1 MDEMMKKSLI
11 IAYLFIS
18 ILTVIHAQ
26 EKKVWNL
33 EECINYALEQNLDIR
48 KSELSN
54 DVNSVNILQNKA
66 SLLPSLDGS
75 VRQSFDWMNQTDNI
89 SGEEEFTGSN
99 GTSYSIGSNITL
111 FNGLKLKNNIEKAEI
126 SYEQGV
132 YDSEVIRESI
142 AVSVLEAYL
151 NVLYLKEQVNN
162 STRQLEST
170 REQLRLAGE
179 RLNLGSI
186 SQSDYLQVKS
196 QLSAEELTLANANSQ
211 LEMSKVSLM
220 QLMELPVNNDFEISV
235 PELDK
240 YTLMELDPDPQDVFN
255 IALQIKPQVK
265 SAELGVTSSELDV
278 EIAKAAYIP
287 RVSLDAG
294 LSTSYRSGYESDQY
308 GLQLQNNI
316 NPSVG
321 ISISIPIFSNRQAK
335 SQVEIARLGI
345 QTAELE
351 QMNTN
356 NQLRKAIEQ
365 VCVDVNSSETEYLAS
380 YQQYLSTM
388 ESFDVATEK
397 YRQGM
402 MNSVDY
408 LFEKTNLIVAE
419 SELLQ
424 SKYNMIYSYKML
436 DYYKGIQFTL

>member
-26 EKKVWNL
+26 EKNVWNL

-54 DVNSVNILQNKA
+54 DVNAVNILQNKA